1 MNELM
6 ARKNNEQ
13 ILKKIAPKP
22 NIAANISM
30 YTELPKK
37 LGKEVN
43 IQISPTKRIR
53 TSSRKK

>member
-1 MNELM
+1 M

-37 LGKEVN
+37 LGKEINV
-43 IQISPTKRIR
+43 QISPTKRIR

>member
-22 NIAANISM
+22 NISM
-30 YTELPKK
+30 YSESTKK
-37 LGKEVN
+37 YVKEVTV
-43 IQISPTKRIR
+43 QISPTKRIR
-53 TSSRKK
+53 TSSKKK